1 MGHQSVEERRI
12 PIRSTRSGLASLPH
26 VTITARRRERAG
38 DGLLVV
44 GLTTAGKKSD
54 VDEIRDGEVEKIRDG
69 DGEGEVEKIRHG
81 EVARSWLPLRRR
93 SDAMS
98 RTFIPRLVSGLA
110 HIVFI
115 DNPRRRGGDIDGLPP
130 R

>member
-54 VDEIRDGEVEKIRDG
+54 VDEIRDGEV
-69 DGEGEVEKIRHG
+69 
-81 EVARSWLPLRRR
+81 ARSWLPLRRR